1 VAKPAAWVAAAAVT
15 IACGGSTDSD
25 GSGKGGSSGTGG
37 TAGAGGSAGL
47 GGSSGAD
54 PGCTEPNPAGCSMN
68 ACPPNAVCDTSVGCM
83 PSQCS
88 CSQGTWVC
96 TEDCGGGVC
105 VPVGDDCGTAAKQI
119 ASSLTDQACT
129 TIVRLAY
136 TSLAPKGWQV
146 VCGKYAF
153 VDEATARATAE
164 SATGFGQGGALLGG
178 PTPEDEWVLWEAPG
192 DFGGVGVVN
201 ARSGLAVF
209 GGGIIWMGSGQISH
223 PSDWRDAASLGFGCG
238 SSGLGYLPARGFD
251 LQSGGSLDASAVSSA
266 LSVVFSSALP
276 VGLAMA
282 HSAFDAVVLL
292 YPPTVGA
299 LDPEV
304 AEYVVLVNSGWLD

>member
-1 VAKPAAWVAAAAVT
+1 LTVARLAAWVAAAAVM
-15 IACGGSTDSD
+15 IACGGSTDAD
-25 GSGKGGSSGTGG
+25 GSGKGGSSGA
-37 TAGAGGSAGL
+37 AGAGGSAGL
-47 GGSSGAD
+47 GGSSGTD
-54 PGCTEPNPAGCSMN
+54 PGCAGPNPAGCSMN
-68 ACPPNAVCDTSVGCM
+68 ACPPNAVCDTSIGCM

-88 CSQGTWVC
+88 CSQGAWAC
-96 TEDCGGGVC
+96 TNDCGGGVC

-164 SATGFGQGGALLGG
+164 SATGFGQSGALLGG
-178 PTPEDEWVLWEAPG
+178 PAPEDEWVLWEAPG
-192 DFGGVGVVN
+192 DFGGVGVVS

-209 GGGIIWMGSGQISH
+209 GGGIVWDGAGQISH
-223 PSDWRDAASLGFGCG
+223 PGDWRDAASLGFGCA

-266 LSVVFSSALP
+266 LSVVFASALP
-276 VGLAMA
+276 VGLALA

-304 AEYVVLVNSGWLD
+304 AEYVALVNSGWLE